1 MLQFIQ
7 LTDTHL
13 VAPGE
18 TLYGLDPLARLE
30 AAVAAINASHAE
42 PGPARAAFVVVTGD
56 LAHWGDPDAYAA
68 LGAALDRLALPVHLM
83 IGNHDD
89 RAQFRAAFPG
99 TPVDPNGFVQSV
111 VATDEARL
119 ILLDTNVPGE
129 SHGSLCDRRLG
140 WLADRLGE
148 SAAPIILALHHSP
161 VRTGLRRM
169 DSIALDEPD
178 AVWEVLAPHRQRI
191 RHMLFGHVHRP
202 ISGTWRGIAFSTIR
216 GTAHQV
222 AFDLV
227 RGAEEAVPGS
237 HEPPAYGLFRVDA
250 EAVVMHARDF
260 LDETANFTL

>member
-1 MLQFIQ
+1 MLRFIH

-30 AAVAAINASHAE
+30 AAVAAINAAHAG

-68 LGAALDRLALPVHLM
+68 LAAALDRLALPVHLM

-89 RAQFRAAFPG
+89 RARFRAAFPD
-99 TPVDPNGFVQSV
+99 TPVDPDGFIQSIV
-111 VATDEARL
+111 VTDEARL
-119 ILLDTNVPGE
+119 ILLDTTVPGE
-129 SHGSLCDRRLG
+129 PHGFLCDRRLG

-148 SAAPIILALHHSP
+148 SAGPVILALHHPP
-161 VRTGLRRM
+161 VRTGLKRM
-169 DSIALDEPD
+169 DSIALDAPD
-178 AVWEVLAPHRQRI
+178 ALWEVVAPHRERI

-202 ISGTWRGIAFSTIR
+202 ISGTWRGIPFSTIR

-227 RGAEEAVPGS
+227 RGPEERVPGS
-237 HEPPAYGLFRVDA
+237 HEPPAYGLLRVEA
-250 EAVVMHARDF
+250 EAVVAHAHDF
-260 LDETANFTL
+260 LDATATFTL